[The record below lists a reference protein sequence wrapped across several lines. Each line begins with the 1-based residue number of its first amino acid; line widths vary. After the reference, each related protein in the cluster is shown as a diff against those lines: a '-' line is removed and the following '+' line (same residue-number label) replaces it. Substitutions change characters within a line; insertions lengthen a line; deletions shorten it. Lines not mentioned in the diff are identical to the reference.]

1 MNTVNH
7 QNFINRDFNELT
19 ITEKEQ
25 LLGMRPGTFKM
36 RVAIGII
43 LSLAWIYLM
52 SLVLLAIG
60 IGSALAESTTPVEPV
75 VTIFS
80 ITFLGVFMIAAVVGI
95 FDSLVGEFFRKSKT
109 RERIRYVSARRAQK
123 EALQRQAEWLRREA
137 EKLMKEY
144 SQSLENSFSNSTT
157 VGHLIPGIVQSTTDA
172 NLSPLLVKAKTC
184 LLQAEELEQQIYK
197 GYRYI

>member
-43 LSLAWIYLM
+43 LSLVWIYLM
-52 SLVLLAIG
+52 SLVILAIG
-60 IGSALAESTTPVEPV
+60 IDSALAESATLFELVPI
-75 VTIFS
+75 IF
-80 ITFLGVFMIAAVVGI
+80 FGVFMIAAVVGI